1 MFVRKSTYDAM
12 YAEAKACSAIAQA
25 LAEQLNKAVEERD
38 AEIAR
43 LQQKLRMSE
52 HRYEKLDAQLAV
64 FTTPRARNSRGHF
77 ISAKGAS
84 A

>member
-12 YAEAKACSAIAQA
+12 HAEAKACSAIAQA

-43 LQQKLRMSE
+43 VQQKLRISE
-52 HRYEKLDAQLAV
+52 RRYEQLDARLAV
-64 FTTPRARNSRGHF
+64 FTAPRARDAKGHF